1 MRCGRLIALL
11 GVAFALALALP
22 GVAHAQL
29 IVSLTFDDG
38 VADQQTALPILA
50 RHGMKATFFVNSA
63 RLGHTG
69 YLTLS
74 QVRAMQAAGHEIG
87 GHTADHA
94 NLPALDAAG
103 RQRQICGDRAALLA
117 DGLAISDF
125 AYPFGGEDPEVQAVV
140 AGCGYDSA
148 RLASGIVSPTSC
160 GGCPASN
167 PIPPEN
173 IDAIRAIDSFEATS
187 DLVVA
192 EDQVRAAQAAGGWLP
207 LTFHHICD
215 GCNEYGVSAAWFSA
229 LLDFLAAQPDITVA
243 RVSDVIGGAVQP
255 PVPAATLT
263 TTSPAQLLQ
272 NGALEILGTDGV
284 PSCFEQG
291 GTGDATAAW
300 YQVRGYGDSGTA
312 EQVHITRLPAHSDA
326 KLISRRDSGICA
338 PRVSPKARYVATARY
353 RTRQEARMVAY
364 ARDGDGTWNYF
375 AQSPLLK
382 PGHSWR
388 RARWKLPSLP
398 AGATALSIGVSLR
411 AKGILAVDDLRL
423 TQLTSSRG
431 R

>member
-1 MRCGRLIALL
+1 MRARLTALL
-11 GVAFALALALP
+11 GVVFALALAGP
-22 GVAHAQL
+22 AHAQL

-38 VADQQTALPILA
+38 DADQATALPILA
-50 RHGMKATFFVNSA
+50 AHGMKATFFVNSA

-87 GHTADHA
+87 GHTATHA
-94 NLPALDAAG
+94 NLPALDAAS
-103 RQRQICGDRAALLA
+103 RQREICGDRAALLA
-117 DGLAISDF
+117 DGLAITDF
-125 AYPFGGEDPEVQAVV
+125 AFPFGGQDPDVQAVV
-140 AGCGYDSA
+140 AGCGYNSG

-173 IDAIRAIDSFEATS
+173 IYAIRAVDSYESTS
-187 DLVVA
+187 DLAVA
-192 EDQVRAAQAAGGWLP
+192 VAQVRAAQAAGGWLP

-215 GCNEYGVSAAWFSA
+215 GCNQYAVSAAWFGA

-243 RVSDVIGGAVQP
+243 RVRDVVGGDVQP
-255 PVPAATLT
+255 AVAATSLT
-263 TTSPAQLLQ
+263 TTSATQMLQ
-272 NGALEILGTDGV
+272 NGGLEILGTDGV

-291 GTGDATAAW
+291 GAGDATAAW
-300 YQVRGYGDSGTA
+300 YQVRGYGGSGTA
-312 EQVHITRLPAHSDA
+312 EQVHVTRMPPHSDA
-326 KLISRRDSGICA
+326 KLISRRDAGICA
-338 PRVSPKARYVATARY
+338 PRVSPRTRYVATARY
-353 RTRQEARMVAY
+353 RTRQDARMVAY
-364 ARDGDGTWNYF
+364 ARDDEGTWTYF
-375 AQSPLLK
+375 AQSPELR

-388 RARWKLPSLP
+388 LARWKLPALP
-398 AGATALSIGVSLR
+398 AGATALSVGVSLR

-423 TQLTSSRG
+423 AQLTPAG